1 MNEVARRFPF
11 FSLFAAAIFLF
22 FGSCGGSVPS
32 VSLDMPPTPVLTVRA
47 NWGVVTS
54 PYLRV
59 RKQPKMESDVV
70 AHLRNAYI
78 AEILAKTSYPETIE
92 GETSYWY
99 EISADGLRGWVF
111 GSYLDFYDSKAK
123 AEQAIRKSTNG

>member
-1 MNEVARRFPF
+1 MGRRFPILTLLVV
-11 FSLFAAAIFLF
+11 SVFAFLC
-22 FGSCGGSVPS
+22 SCGGGVPT
-32 VSLDMPPTPVLTVRA
+32 VTLEMPPTPVLTVRA

-70 AHLRNAYI
+70 AHLRNSYI

>member
-1 MNEVARRFPF
+1 MKAHTSRSPI
-11 FSLFAAAIFLF
+11 FAILGAAILSF
-22 FGSCGGSVPS
+22 FGSCGGNANSVA
-32 VSLDMPPTPVLTVRA
+32 LDMPPTPVLTVRA

-70 AHLRNAYI
+70 AHLRNSYI
-78 AEILAKTSYPETIE
+78 AEIISKSSYPETIE
-92 GETSYWY
+92 GETNYWY

-111 GSYLDFYDSKAK
+111 GSYLDFYDSKNK
-123 AEQAIRKSTNG
+123 AEQAIRKSNG

>member
-1 MNEVARRFPF
+1 MKANTSRCLVFAILGVAV
-11 FSLFAAAIFLF
+11 SLSL
-22 FGSCGGSVPS
+22 GSCGGSSNS
-32 VSLDMPPTPVLTVRA
+32 VALDMPPTPVLTVRA

-70 AHLRNAYI
+70 AHLRNSYI
-78 AEILAKTSYPETIE
+78 AEILAKSSYPETIE
-92 GETSYWY
+92 GETNYWY

-111 GSYLDFYDSKAK
+111 GSYLDFYDSKGK
-123 AEQAIRKSTNG
+123 AEQAIRKSNG